1 MSLHTWHSRVPTSQA
16 AVPSSHSTLTGAEL
30 PQTRKSCIYTCR
42 VTYVVSKSLRPCRLW
57 PARLLCQ
64 GGGFSKQEYWR
75 PLANTSCHTLQEHYI
90 SCCPSCQFPL
100 STLCCQNPCNPS
112 SCTTSTP
119 ALTGANP
126 GHPRQPQGQT
136 PVDDPHAEVEIK
148 PRGSVAK
155 EEDPKASHQLY
166 KLQIKST

>member
-119 ALTGANP
+119 GPHVANP
-126 GHPRQPQGQT
+126 N
-136 PVDDPHAEVEIK
+136 
-148 PRGSVAK
+148 PRGQS
-155 EEDPKASHQLY
+155 
-166 KLQIKST
+166 

>member
-64 GGGFSKQEYWR
+64 GGGFSKQEYCSV
-75 PLANTSCHTLQEHYI
+75 LTNTGCHTLLLLLL
-90 SCCPSCQFPL
+90 SCFSHVRLCVTPETAAHQAPL
-100 STLCCQNPCNPS
+100 SLGFS
-112 SCTTSTP
+112 
-119 ALTGANP
+119 
-126 GHPRQPQGQT
+126 RQEYWSGLPFLF
-136 PVDDPHAEVEIK
+136 PIDESEK
-148 PRGSVAK
+148 
-155 EEDPKASHQLY
+155 
-166 KLQIKST
+166 